1 MNLLATHYCPQGNQ
15 PRLRMSADSTTAKIN
30 FEFQDATN
38 LSSLDSNH
46 QHSLSLALPSDK
58 SDFTRSESYLSK
70 EGEEQS
76 YLVLERV
83 IN

>member
-1 MNLLATHYCPQGNQ
+1 
-15 PRLRMSADSTTAKIN
+15 MSADSTTAKIN